1 MGLDPERAARYQ
13 GRIDEIQS
21 ILNAPPPPPMFTG
34 ISGDQI
40 IGDPGLQSQSARAGG
55 SINVNLPN
63 ISRITNSDIR
73 QITDALTNELARQ
86 GRRL

>member
-1 MGLDPERAARYQ
+1 
-13 GRIDEIQS
+13 
-21 ILNAPPPPPMFTG
+21 
-34 ISGDQI
+34 
-40 IGDPGLQSQSARAGG
+40 
-55 SINVNLPN
+55 VNLPN